1 MVAQGHCGSPR
12 GGNVHPLVGADLADL
27 ALVVMQ
33 ASRTGSVVASS
44 PRRGAAMRWHDHAD
58 MLSGPQKA

>member
-1 MVAQGHCGSPR
+1 MAQGHYGSLH

-27 ALVVMQ
+27 ALIVMQ
-33 ASRTGSVVASS
+33 ASHMGSVVASL
-44 PRRGAAMRWHDHAD
+44 PRGGAAMRWHDHAD